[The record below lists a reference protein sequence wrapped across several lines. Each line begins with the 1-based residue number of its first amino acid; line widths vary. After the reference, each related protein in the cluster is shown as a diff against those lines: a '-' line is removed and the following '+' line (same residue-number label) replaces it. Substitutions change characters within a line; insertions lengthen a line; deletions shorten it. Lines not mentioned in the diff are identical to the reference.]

1 MSNEPT
7 SVTVRVG
14 MTEGTTPFTVT
25 DAVRFEVTEGA
36 LFVERKAGKMDAVFA
51 AGHWTSMTEVTK

>member
-1 MSNEPT
+1 
-7 SVTVRVG
+7 

-25 DAVRFEVTEGA
+25 DAVKFEVTEGA
-36 LFVERKAGKMDAVFA
+36 LVVERKAGKMDAVFA

>member
-14 MTEGTTPFTVT
+14 MTEETPFIVT
-25 DAVRFEVTEGA
+25 NAVKFEVTEGV
-36 LFVERKAGKMDAVFA
+36 LFVEREAGKMDAVFA